1 MMRKKDIKIFAAVS
15 SAVMA
20 LSFQST
26 LLTAH
31 GEHVQKIV
39 VLGDSISTGKDL
51 APDEKSYVTLLEE
64 YTNIQIQN
72 FAQDNY
78 TTADVLNCLS
88 DAQVKNALAQA
99 DVILI
104 TVGEHDFMDEFLVT
118 ADNFRQEFQFEKF
131 HDVFSAQLTDYGFTD
146 ENELIPYSN
155 TLASKIRQ
163 NQNTVSE
170 NIQQIN
176 SELANYP
183 NAKIIYQN
191 AYNLLDNLHDYD
203 TLSSKRQMAYNGI
216 MNPAKTT
223 LTKYLN
229 DYITQFA
236 EEHENCILIDT
247 YTGFAGNA
255 YQYTRLYE
263 LNMNPTAAGHQWM
276 ADTIIKESGL
286 SRMGD
291 VNADDEVNAS
301 DAAAILEHAAAV
313 GAGRNA
319 MFNADQLKGADVD
332 ENGSANS
339 EDAAQVLRYAAAEGS
354 GKRYLFQ
361 KSDSI
366 RFSDAVLAD
375 PDPTQPTD
383 TELADPDPI
392 QPTDTELADP
402 DPTQPTDTE
411 LADPDPTQPT
421 DTELAAPDPTQP
433 TDTELADPDP
443 FQPEV

>member
-1 MMRKKDIKIFAAVS
+1 MRKKYMKPFAAVS
-15 SAVMA
+15 AAVTV
-20 LSFQST
+20 LSLQSV

-51 APDEKSYVTLLEE
+51 AQDEKSYVTLLEE

-78 TTADVLNCLS
+78 TTADVLTCLS
-88 DAQVKNALAQA
+88 DTQVKEALAQA

-131 HDVFSAQLTDYGFTD
+131 HDVFSVQLADYGFTD
-146 ENELIPYSN
+146 ENELLPYSN
-155 TLASKIRQ
+155 AMASAIRL
-163 NQNTVSE
+163 NQDAAGE
-170 NIQQIN
+170 NIQKIN
-176 SELANYP
+176 AELANYP
-183 NAKIIYQN
+183 NAKIIYQT
-191 AYNLLDNLHDYD
+191 AYNLLDNLHDYS

-216 MNPAKTT
+216 MNPAKTA
-223 LTKYLN
+223 LNKYLN

-263 LNMNPTAAGHQWM
+263 LNLNPTAAGHAWM

-291 VNADDEVNAS
+291 VNADEEVNAS
-301 DAAAILEHAAAV
+301 DAASILEHAAAV
-313 GAGRNA
+313 GAGKNA
-319 MFNADQLKGADVD
+319 ILNADQLKGADVD
-332 ENGSANS
+332 ENGTADSQ
-339 EDAAQVLRYAAAEGS
+339 DAAQVLSYAAAEGS

-361 KSDSI
+361 KAGSVPASEPE
-366 RFSDAVLAD
+366 LAD
-375 PDPTQPTD
+375 PDPT
-383 TELADPDPI
+383 

-421 DTELAAPDPTQP
+421 DTELADPDPTQP

-443 FQPEV
+443 NQPEV